1 MAKKSFGAGAT
12 KPGILNT
19 DGGEKLK
26 EMQAKIQYNFKYI
39 PKEKIVSNPKNE
51 MYTQD
56 GIEAL
61 KESIL
66 INGLRHNL
74 SVLYNPDND
83 TYRLVSG
90 ERRYHAITSM
100 SDKEYNDLFPA
111 GIPCKVEK
119 SEITEIDEEIMLISA
134 NHDVRESS
142 MEVKRWEV
150 SRLKELYEAKKIKGE
165 IKNINAEIAKQLNIS
180 ERQAR
185 KYTTAEKLI
194 PELSE
199 LLNNNG
205 IDLNQADKF
214 GKLDEDAQK
223 SILTIIEK
231 NGKIDNAEFQSIKKI
246 SEERAKEAEQYKLK
260 LDSALKELNEKEQT
274 LKSLENK
281 IKEISEKNVDDSKND
296 VEDQLRY
303 MTEAKNKAEKEKAR
317 LETNLEKMKQ
327 LQKEREQRKTIIPDS
342 ELKRISSIAKAE
354 QALTLFENNFDVIKN
369 NKSIIK
375 NDVDLKV
382 RVEIL
387 SHRFNDF
394 INSLN

>member
-1 MAKKSFGAGAT
+1 MAKKSFSAGNT

-26 EMQAKIQYNFKYI
+26 EIQAKTQYNFKYI

-51 MYTQD
+51 MYSQD

-74 SVLYNPDND
+74 SVLYNSDND

-90 ERRYHAITSM
+90 ERRYHAISNMTENEY
-100 SDKEYNDLFPA
+100 KELFPL

-119 SEITEIDEEIMLISA
+119 SELTEIDEEIMLISA

-150 SRLKELYEAKKIKGE
+150 SRLKELYEAKKFKGE

-223 SILTIIEK
+223 SILMIIKK
-231 NGKIDNAEFQSIKKI
+231 NGAIENAEFQSIKKL
-246 SEERAKEAEQYKLK
+246 SEKQAKEAEQYKK
-260 LDSALKELNEKEQT
+260 ELDSVLKELNEKNQT
-274 LKSLENK
+274 LQVLENK
-281 IKEISEKNVDDSKND
+281 ISQISTENQINSKAD
-296 VEDQLRY
+296 IEEQLRY
-303 MTEAKNKAEKEKAR
+303 MTDAKNKAEKEKAR
-317 LETNLEKMKQ
+317 LETNIEKMKQ
-327 LQKEREQRKTIIPDS
+327 LQKEKEQRKTTISDN
-342 ELKRISSIAKAE
+342 ELKRISSIAKTE
-354 QALTLFENNFDVIKN
+354 QALTLFENNFDIIKN
-369 NKSIIK
+369 NKTIIK
-375 NDVDLKV
+375 NDTNLRV

-387 SHRFNDF
+387 SQRLNDF
-394 INSLN
+394 MNSL